1 MIWTHASPSKALE
14 GLQDSFLQMES
25 LGVPPNYII
34 RLRTEE
40 SSIRKGLLR
49 MYYIQKTSFL
59 PLAYTLVKSLV
70 GLLLGMLL
78 FTEMEP
84 LHDSVIISAFLTF
97 LFVYVLRILHL
108 LDRPFRARERTRNDV
123 SLFLLDEFRERLE
136 AAV

>member
-1 MIWTHASPSKALE
+1 MIWDSRLSLKALE

-40 SSIRKGLLR
+40 SSIRRGLLR

-70 GLLLGMLL
+70 GLRRGRCSSPRWSRS
-78 FTEMEP
+78 T
-84 LHDSVIISAFLTF
+84 
-97 LFVYVLRILHL
+97 
-108 LDRPFRARERTRNDV
+108 TR
-123 SLFLLDEFRERLE
+123 
-136 AAV
+136 